1 VLSLL
6 QTFLYVMSLQT
17 GATLV
22 ALSLLFNKISGLY
35 GILALL
41 TGFHLSPVQLSM
53 YIYSLIALL
62 ISLFLVPHI
71 RKQSPLQCLA
81 LAWLYLIDSVINAA
95 YTAAFAVSWF
105 LVISQHERSA
115 PPSGPGSM
123 MGDTSGFAN
132 DNIVVERRSG
142 KDSEGSPS
150 LGHGV
155 LQPESIES
163 IGFICAL
170 WMIRIYFVL
179 IMMAFARQCLRQH
192 AFDNLTSLPRHGN
205 QSVSHSRN
213 VSGINGE
220 VDLNPFSVRK
230 PDGQGWQGKLG
241 RAMISIGRSYWLD
254 AEDDAGWMS
263 GMSRRF
269 RRNQGPKINPVDSGP
284 SERERRRR
292 SGTGPPMP
300 SPGVVP
306 GAVLQQYGQ
315 PAGVGPGV
323 GQSTGKNVI

>member
-1 VLSLL
+1 MEMVHDLTCWVS

-41 TGFHLSPVQLSM
+41 TGFELSPVQLSM
-53 YIYSLIALL
+53 YIYSLVALL
-62 ISLFLVPHI
+62 LSLFLVTHI

-95 YTAAFAVSWF
+95 YTVAFAVSWF
-105 LVISQHERSA
+105 LIISQHEHSA

-123 MGDTSGFAN
+123 MGDTAGFTN
-132 DNIVVERRSG
+132 DNINAAVERRSG
-142 KDSEGSPS
+142 KDSGSPS
-150 LGHGV
+150 LSHGV
-155 LQPESIES
+155 MQPESIES
-163 IGFICAL
+163 IGFVCAL

-192 AFDNLTSLPRHGN
+192 AFDNLATLPRHGM
-205 QSVSHSRN
+205 QSVNHSRN
-213 VSGINGE
+213 SSGVNTE
-220 VDLNPFSVRK
+220 VDLNPFSIRK

-241 RAMISIGRSYWLD
+241 RVMVSVGRSYWLD
-254 AEDDAGWMS
+254 AEDDAGWMT
-263 GMSRRF
+263 GMTRRF
-269 RRNQGPKINPVDSGP
+269 RRQAPGSKLNTVDSGP

-300 SPGVVP
+300 SQSVIQAA
-306 GAVLQQYGQ
+306 GAGHS
-315 PAGVGPGV
+315 A
-323 GQSTGKNVI
+323 TKNMI

>member
-1 VLSLL
+1 
-6 QTFLYVMSLQT
+6 MSLQT

-41 TGFHLSPVQLSM
+41 TGFELSPVQLSM
-53 YIYSLIALL
+53 YIYSLIALVL
-62 ISLFLVPHI
+62 SLFLVPHI

-95 YTAAFAVSWF
+95 YTVAFAVSWF
-105 LVISQHERSA
+105 LIISQHEH
-115 PPSGPGSM
+115 SGPDSGGSM
-123 MGDTSGFAN
+123 MGDTAGFTN
-132 DNIVVERRSG
+132 DNIAVERRSG

-163 IGFICAL
+163 IGFVCAL

-205 QSVSHSRN
+205 QSASHSRN
-213 VSGINGE
+213 VSGVNTD

-230 PDGQGWQGKLG
+230 PDGAGWQGKLG
-241 RAMISIGRSYWLD
+241 RVMISVGRSYWLD
-254 AEDDAGWMS
+254 AEDDAGWMT

-269 RRNQGPKINPVDSGP
+269 RRNQGPNGSKVNSADSGP

-300 SPGVVP
+300 SQSVVQ
-306 GAVLQQYGQ
+306 GAALQQYGQ
-315 PAGVGPGV
+315 PAGAGPGV
-323 GQSTGKNVI
+323 GQSTNKNMI